1 MSNPGRK
8 QDMGK
13 KRRGG
18 GAAEVLGASRLDAWE
33 DRLVPLACNQESQGD
48 K

>member
-1 MSNPGRK
+1 ME
-8 QDMGK
+8 K
-13 KRRGG
+13 KKGG

-33 DRLVPLACNQESQGD
+33 DRLVPLACNQDSQGD